1 MLARLQPARLNK
13 LGETQTQSP
22 KGGLGSLALHGISDQ
37 HPANRGMQSFNG
49 VTLRTIK
56 SYEQIKKYK
65 NRFERQLSFFTLC
78 EALGAGSLIYFAAAE
93 NLAARKEIWV
103 SCSPVCGSVFA
114 VAYPQC
120 SILVDAMHGAWQ
132 AAKFKVKYMN
142 ME

>member
-56 SYEQIKKYK
+56 SYEQIKNTKIDLKDSCPFSHSVRHLGQVLSYTLLLQK
-65 NRFERQLSFFTLC
+65 IWQQEKRFGFPAYLS
-78 EALGAGSLIYFAAAE
+78 AAPCLRLRIHSA
-93 NLAARKEIWV
+93 
-103 SCSPVCGSVFA
+103 VF
-114 VAYPQC
+114 
-120 SILVDAMHGAWQ
+120 
-132 AAKFKVKYMN
+132 
-142 ME
+142 